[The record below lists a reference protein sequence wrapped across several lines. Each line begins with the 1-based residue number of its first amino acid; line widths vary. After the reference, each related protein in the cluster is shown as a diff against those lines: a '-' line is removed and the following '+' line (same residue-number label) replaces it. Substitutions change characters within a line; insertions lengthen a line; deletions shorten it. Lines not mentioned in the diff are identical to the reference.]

1 MIAYVIAVP
10 APICILLSTIYCVQC
25 RKSYL
30 EIRHS
35 LSFRVF
41 CPFFSFGQCVVCV
54 RLAASCCPFGVYWLF
69 FHQHVVK
76 HYYKLY
82 GYRGTLSF
90 IQYFAS
96 YWDVDDFPIS
106 CIIIYSYSLSA
117 IRYLSRFW
125 LSCLSP
131 LADVLTNLYL

>member
-41 CPFFSFGQCVVCV
+41 CIVFCGSLFV
-54 RLAASCCPFGVYWLF
+54 LF
-69 FHQHVVK
+69 FLLVSVLSVFDLQLLVAHLVSTD
-76 HYYKLY
+76 Y
-82 GYRGTLSF
+82 SF
-90 IQYFAS
+90 I
-96 YWDVDDFPIS
+96 
-106 CIIIYSYSLSA
+106 
-117 IRYLSRFW
+117 
-125 LSCLSP
+125 
-131 LADVLTNLYL
+131 NM